1 MLSNKPLLLA
11 IGAGLLVILIAGTLL
26 FEGDEKAPETTQI
39 VTLPIPEPAP
49 EWLRSR
55 QNPSQ
60 NRNLNRSQNQ
70 RLSRL
75 SQRLSYRC

>member
-49 EWLRSR
+49 
-55 QNPSQ
+55 PVG
-60 NRNLNRSQNQ
+60 
-70 RLSRL
+70 
-75 SQRLSYRC
+75 

>member
-39 VTLPIPEPAP
+39 VTLPIPEP
-49 EWLRSR
+49 SR
-55 QNPSQ
+55 
-60 NRNLNRSQNQ
+60 
-70 RLSRL
+70 
-75 SQRLSYRC
+75 

>member
-49 EWLRSR
+49 VVVEVAPEPEPEPEPEQRL
-55 QNPSQ
+55 
-60 NRNLNRSQNQ
+60 NQ

-75 SQRLSYRC
+75 SRRLCYRC